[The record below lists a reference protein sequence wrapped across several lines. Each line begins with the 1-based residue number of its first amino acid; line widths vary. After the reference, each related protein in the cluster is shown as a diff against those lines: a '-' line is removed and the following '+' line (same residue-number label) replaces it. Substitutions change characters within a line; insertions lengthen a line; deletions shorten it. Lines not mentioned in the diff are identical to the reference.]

1 MTGSKVTAILMT
13 KKCVYIIN
21 LFYKLMLDAFKGS
34 ETIDKKSLE
43 YKEYV
48 TQTKNVKNSVTRNI
62 VWICHCLVFITN
74 DFFCLA

>member
-48 TQTKNVKNSVTRNI
+48 TQSKNIKILWQETLFGSAI
-62 VWICHCLVFITN
+62 VSSL
-74 DFFCLA
+74 